1 MRFVKSRSLLVCGI
15 LMAAFGAAA
24 PVAAQEYPTKSI
36 RFIVPFP
43 PGGGTDITARAVSTG
58 LTESLGHAVVIDN
71 RAGAGGVIGADMA
84 AKAPPDGYTILLGSP
99 GPMTINPNL
108 GPVPYDVVKDFSPI
122 TLVTISPFLL
132 LVNPAVPVKS
142 VKELIALAKAK
153 SNTLNFGTAGI
164 GSTAHLAG
172 EQFKAISGVQIVH
185 VPYKGASQSLIALL
199 SGEAQI
205 GVESLPVVLT
215 HIRSGKLRTLAVGT
229 TTRSPIVPEYPTMQ
243 EAGVPGYEQT
253 TASGVLAPAKT
264 PAFVISKLN
273 TEIRKILQKQ
283 EVKDQLVKLGTQALG
298 GTPEQYAEHL
308 RNEYAMYARVIKAA
322 GIKREE

>member
-1 MRFVKSRSLLVCGI
+1 MSSWLAIRRLSRRLLCSV
-15 LMAAFGAAA
+15 LMASGIVL
-24 PVAAQEYPTKSI
+24 PLGAQEYPVKPI

-43 PGGGTDITARAVSTG
+43 PGGGTDSTG
-58 LTESLGHAVVIDN
+58 LTEALGQTVLIDN

-84 AKAPPDGYTILLGSP
+84 AKSAPDGYTLLLGSP

-108 GPVPYDVVKDFSPI
+108 GPVPYDPLKDFSPI
-122 TLVTISPFLL
+122 SLVTISPFLL
-132 LVNPAVPVKS
+132 LVNPAVPAKS

-153 SNTLNFGTAGI
+153 PNSLNFGTAGV

-172 EQFKAISGVQIVH
+172 EQFKVISGVQITH

-215 HIRSGKLRTLAVGT
+215 HIRTGKLRVLAVGT
-229 TTRSPIVPEYPTMQ
+229 RTRSPIVPEYPTMQ

-253 TASGVLAPAKT
+253 TASGVLVPART
-264 PAFVISKLN
+264 PASIIARLN
-273 TEIRKILQKQ
+273 AEIIKILQKR
-283 EVKDQLVKLGTQALG
+283 EVREQLVTLGTQALG

-308 RNEYAMYARVIKAA
+308 RNEFAMYARVIKAA
-322 GIKREE
+322 GIKRED

>member
-1 MRFVKSRSLLVCGI
+1 MSLKQCSGLWACCA
-15 LMAAFGAAA
+15 LMAALGAAS
-24 PVAAQEYPTKSI
+24 PVEAQEYPTKSI

-58 LTESLGHAVVIDN
+58 LTEALGHAVVIDN

-108 GPVPYDVVKDFSPI
+108 GPVPYDVMKDFSPI

-142 VKELIALAKAK
+142 VRELIALAKAK
-153 SNTLNFGTAGI
+153 PNTLNFGTAGV

-308 RNEYAMYARVIKAA
+308 RNEFAMYARVIKAA